1 MFIAIL
7 VLTSVAVALVGNVD
21 VLDATFHVVS
31 LASTAGGTY
40 IDMSALNANALSI
53 LTLVMLIG
61 GCAFSMAGGIKVSR
75 LITLGRGIGLQL
87 KRVFRKTKRG
97 KQKENGQSEVLPA
110 VEAILLF
117 AAVLIVFSF
126 LFSTIGIS
134 LQDAF
139 FEVGSAIST
148 TGATLGAI
156 TVMMP
161 VAYKWL
167 IIAAMIVGKVEV
179 LTVIVIL
186 LPFTV
191 KRLKRKTIA

>member
-1 MFIAIL
+1 
-7 VLTSVAVALVGNVD
+7 
-21 VLDATFHVVS
+21 
-31 LASTAGGTY
+31 
-40 IDMSALNANALSI
+40 
-53 LTLVMLIG
+53 
-61 GCAFSMAGGIKVSR
+61 
-75 LITLGRGIGLQL
+75 
-87 KRVFRKTKRG
+87 
-97 KQKENGQSEVLPA
+97 
-110 VEAILLF
+110 
-117 AAVLIVFSF
+117 
-126 LFSTIGIS
+126 